1 MIFPDKKIIWEIPNI
16 YNTVTEIFFTGKE
29 VNLYENYCWL
39 RDALGLTDYKVAKDT
54 GIDPATFSNW
64 KSGKSSPKLPKLL
77 LLARYFGV
85 PLDDL
90 VNAEDVPHDEE

>member
-1 MIFPDKKIIWEIPNI
+1 M
-16 YNTVTEIFFTGKE
+16 
-29 VNLYENYCWL
+29 YENYCRL
-39 RDALGLTDYKVAKDT
+39 RDALGLTDYKVSKDT
-54 GIDPATFSNW
+54 GIPASTFSDW

-90 VNAEDVPHDEE
+90 VKDKDE

>member
-1 MIFPDKKIIWEIPNI
+1 M
-16 YNTVTEIFFTGKE
+16 
-29 VNLYENYCWL
+29 YEKYCEL
-39 RDALGLTDYKVAKDT
+39 RDALGLTDYRIAKDT

-90 VNAEDVPHDEE
+90 VEGDGHDEE

>member
-1 MIFPDKKIIWEIPNI
+1 MGYSNYLQYCYGNIFQR
-16 YNTVTEIFFTGKE
+16 KE
-29 VNLYENYCWL
+29 VKLYEKYCEL
-39 RDALGLTDYKVAKDT
+39 RDALGLTDYRIAKDT

-90 VNAEDVPHDEE
+90 VETEDGTHDDE